1 MEFLP
6 AVFAQAEEL
15 ARIEA
20 RQPFAAGWGKDGFA
34 GELKQPCAVI
44 WAARDGQKTVGFIC
58 ARYAA
63 DEAEILNAA
72 VDPNF
77 TRRGIATALMEK
89 LLSALAGLGVKRI
102 TLEVHEQNL
111 PAQGWYRRAGFAILG
126 RRKQFYGSADAL
138 LMGKIL

>member
-34 GELKQPCAVI
+34 GELKQPYAVI
-44 WAARDGQKTVGFIC
+44 LTARDEGKTRGFIC

-63 DEAEILNAA
+63 DEAELLNAA
-72 VDPNF
+72 VDPVF
-77 TRRGIATALMEK
+77 TRRGIATALMEQF
-89 LLSALAGLGVKRI
+89 LAVLAARGVKRI
-102 TLEVHEQNL
+102 TLEVHAQNF
-111 PAQGWYRRAGFAILG
+111 PAQAWYRRAGFTVLG

-138 LMGKIL
+138 LMGKML

>member
-20 RQPFAAGWGKDGFA
+20 RQPFAAGWGEDGFA

-72 VDPNF
+72 VDPAF
-77 TRRGIATALMEK
+77 TRRGIATALMAQ
-89 LLSALAGLGVKRI
+89 LLAALAARGVKRI
-102 TLEVHEQNL
+102 TLEVHAQNF
-111 PAQGWYRRAGFAILG
+111 PAQAWYRRAGFTVLG

-138 LMGKIL
+138 LMGKML

>member
-6 AVFAQAEEL
+6 AVVSHAEDL

-20 RQPFAAGWGKDGFA
+20 LQPFAAGWGKDGFA

-72 VDPNF
+72 VDPHF

-138 LMGKIL
+138 LMGKML

>member
-6 AVFAQAEEL
+6 AVVSHAEDL

-20 RQPFAAGWGKDGFA
+20 LQPFAAGWGKDGFV

-138 LMGKIL
+138 LMGKML